1 VKILVTGGAGFI
13 GGHLSAALVAAGHS
27 VTVVDNLSSGRREFV
42 PCGATL
48 IEADVTRLE
57 FADILAHAEPH
68 AVYHL
73 AAQISVSL
81 SARDPRFDADENIG
95 GGLNVLAACAKSGV
109 RKFIFASS
117 GAVYGSVAA
126 PPFREDAPKSPLS
139 PYGIAKLSLEHY
151 ARYFAQVRGLHTLAL
166 RLGNVFGPRQN
177 PLGEAGVIA
186 IFLQRMLEGKPVEIH
201 GSGEQAKD
209 YVYVGDIASALVK
222 ALEVELPADADTN
235 SRAINIGTGA
245 AHSVNEIFA
254 KLAALS
260 GYKLPPQSGPFREAD
275 QMLAKLD
282 NSRAREML
290 GWTPQTSWEDGLR
303 LTAQWFKDN
312 LSLFAR

>member
-13 GGHLSAALVAAGHS
+13 GGHLSAALAAAKHD
-27 VTVVDNLSSGRREFV
+27 VIVVDNLSSGRREFV

-48 IEADVTRLE
+48 IEADVTRPE
-57 FADILAHAEPH
+57 FTDIVAHIEPH

-81 SARDPRFDADENIG
+81 SARDPRYDADENIG
-95 GGLNVLAACAKSGV
+95 GGLNVLAACAQAGV

-117 GAVYGSVAA
+117 GAVYGSVVP
-126 PPFREDAPKSPLS
+126 PPFSENTPKSPLS

-151 ARYFAQVRGLHTLAL
+151 ARYFAQLRGLHTVAL
-166 RLGNVFGPRQN
+166 RLGNVYGPRQN
-177 PLGEAGVIA
+177 PLGEAGVVA
-186 IFLQRMLEGKPVEIH
+186 IFLQRMLTGQPVEIH

-222 ALEVELPADADTN
+222 ALEVELPTDADTD
-235 SRAINIGTGA
+235 SRAVNVGTGA

-254 KLAALS
+254 KLAALT
-260 GYKLPPQSGPFREAD
+260 GYKLAPQSGPFREAD

-282 NSRAREML
+282 SARAREAL
-290 GWTPQTSWEDGLR
+290 SWSPETPWEDGLR
-303 LTAQWFKDN
+303 LTAQWFKEN
-312 LSLFAR
+312 LKLFSA